1 MQIEAV
7 QDFVNSDFVVEFTS
21 ALWNSRTQPKNSIF
35 FFYEA
40 ECTTLFA
47 SCDPV
52 ISVIEY

>member
-35 FFYEA
+35 FFMKQNA
-40 ECTTLFA
+40 RHSLRH
-47 SCDPV
+47 V
-52 ISVIEY
+52 IL